1 VYFGDFH
8 PALIELFQAAQR
20 RGWLS
25 YEELNST
32 LPDEMIDPYRI
43 DEVLYAADQLGI
55 ELLDEVNFEA
65 RMLEQAKDRGE
76 EYTPRRGTQ
85 FLPAAF
91 RAMSVPSTER
101 HEASDRK
108 QSVAQAADHD
118 PEQEAIDRDVAEVVA
133 EETAGKRL
141 DDPIRMY
148 LSQMGNIPLLSRDEE
163 QRLAKKVELTRMI
176 FRRRC
181 MESDYVGQQA
191 AELLRAVLRG
201 ETPFDRNMRN
211 STADEQIKDK
221 VMRRL
226 PVNLPTIDRLLTLNR
241 ADWEQL
247 EVARRRSDV
256 ATAEALS
263 ERINSRRRRIATLIE
278 EVSLRTGRVIP
289 LMRKLR
295 AISKK
300 MTEIEADL
308 WLADHP
314 NTPESQSPNPKATHQ
329 RRKAAAERGGRVPDA
344 EDLEVMREELDGLR
358 SLVLEEPAALARR
371 VQDLSTVFWEYEQ
384 AKRDISGSNLR
395 LVVSIAKK
403 YRNRGLPFLDVI
415 QEGNT
420 GLMRAVDK
428 FEFKRGYKFSTYATW
443 WIRQA
448 ITRSLTD
455 HSRTIRIP
463 VHMMDSMCKIRAV
476 QKFFLQKH
484 GYEASI
490 EEIVE
495 ASGLTAAEIR
505 KVIKVAKNPIS
516 LDKPVGE
523 DDDSFYGEYL
533 EDQSSPAPSEGA
545 VQDMLRQRIEVV
557 LKTLTYREREIIK
570 LRYGIGDGYTYTLEE
585 VGRIFKVTRERVR
598 QVEAKAIR
606 KLQHPVRARKLQGF
620 IDNAKIKDPR
630 ELAEPRRG
638 RPPKYLSQNATRLN
652 VPGARPLTDSESFLS
667 DDAEFA
673 ALAAEAELESNEGLD
688 AGDDVSLA
696 PESAE
701 LPEINITDHAADM
714 LKESPED
721 SEL

>member
-8 PALIELFQAAQR
+8 PAIVELLRLAQR

-32 LPDEMIDPYRI
+32 LPDEMVDPYRI
-43 DEVLYAADQLGI
+43 DEVLFAVDSLGI
-55 ELLDEVNFEA
+55 DLLDEVNYDA
-65 RMLEQAKDRGE
+65 RMLEAAKERGE
-76 EYTPRRGTQ
+76 AYTPRRGTS

-91 RAMSVPSTER
+91 RAMSSPSTEAA
-101 HEASDRK
+101 EAVSSR
-108 QSVAQAADHD
+108 AAASQGAAPD
-118 PEQEAIDRDVAEVVA
+118 PEQEAIDREVAEVVA
-133 EETAGKRL
+133 EETQGKRL

-148 LSQMGNIPLLSRDEE
+148 LSQMGNIPLLSREQE

-181 MESDYVGQQA
+181 MESDYVASQA
-191 AELLRAVLRG
+191 ADLLRAVLRN

-211 STADEQIKDK
+211 STADEEIKDK

-226 PVNLPTIDRLLTLNR
+226 PLNLPTIDRLLSLNR
-241 ADWEQL
+241 ADWEQM
-247 EVARRRSDV
+247 EMSRRRGEA
-256 ATAEALS
+256 ATANALRD
-263 ERINSRRRRIATLIE
+263 RINARRRRIATLIE
-278 EVSLRTGRVIP
+278 EVSLRTGRIIP

-300 MTEIEADL
+300 MSDLEADL
-308 WLADHP
+308 FLAEHP
-314 NTPESQSPNPKATHQ
+314 GTPESESPQPRETRA
-329 RRKAAAERGGRVPDA
+329 RRKLMADGQLRSPDA
-344 EDLEVMREELDGLR
+344 EDREVMREELEGLR
-358 SLVLEEPAALARR
+358 SLVLEEPAELAKR
-371 VQDLSTVFWEYEQ
+371 VQDLSTIFWEYEQ

-428 FEFKRGYKFSTYATW
+428 FEFRRGYKFSTYATW

-463 VHMMDSMCKIRAV
+463 VHMMDSMMKIRNA
-476 QKFFLQKH
+476 QRMLLQRDGH
-484 GYEASI
+484 EPTVEDISEATGMNVT
-490 EEIVE
+490 EV
-495 ASGLTAAEIR
+495 R
-505 KVIKVAKNPIS
+505 KVVKVARSPIS
-516 LDKPVGE
+516 LDKPVGDE
-523 DDDSFYGEYL
+523 DESYYGDFL
-533 EDQSSPAPSEGA
+533 EDQNSPEPAEGA
-545 VQDMLRQRIEVV
+545 VLEMLRQRIEVV

-620 IDNAKIKDPR
+620 VDNARLKDPR

-638 RPPKYLSQNATRLN
+638 RPSKH
-652 VPGARPLTDSESFLS
+652 VPVLGDRFDDGAFAPLGARGGIDE
-667 DDAEFA
+667 DAELA
-673 ALAAEAELESNEGLD
+673 ALQAQAELEEAEELAREAAEASPEITVTNEGARLLD
-688 AGDDVSLA
+688 ERERSGRS
-696 PESAE
+696 
-701 LPEINITDHAADM
+701 
-714 LKESPED
+714 
-721 SEL
+721 

>member
-1 VYFGDFH
+1 MYFGDFH
-8 PALIELFQAAQR
+8 PAIVELLQLAQR

-32 LPDEMIDPYRI
+32 LPDEMIDLYRI
-43 DEVLYAADQLGI
+43 DEVLFAADSLGI
-55 ELLDEVNFEA
+55 ELLDEVNFDA
-65 RMLEQAKDRGE
+65 RMLELAKERGE
-76 EYTPRRGTQ
+76 AYTPRRGTR

-91 RAMSVPSTER
+91 RAMTAPSSER
-101 HEASDRK
+101 EGIERKSPASGD
-108 QSVAQAADHD
+108 STSPD

-133 EETAGKRL
+133 EETQGKRL

-148 LSQMGNIPLLSRDEE
+148 LSQMGNIPLLSRE
-163 QRLAKKVELTRMI
+163 QEQKLAKKVELTRTV

-181 MESDYVGQQA
+181 MECDYMAAQA
-191 AELLRAVLRG
+191 AEMLRAVLRG

-211 STADEQIKDK
+211 STADDQMKDK

-241 ADWEQL
+241 ADWEQM
-247 EVARRRSDV
+247 ESARRRGDV
-256 ATAEALS
+256 AITQALR
-263 ERINSRRRRIATLIE
+263 ERVNGRRRRIATLIE
-278 EVSLRTGRVIP
+278 EVSLRTGRIIP

-308 WLADHP
+308 WIADHP
-314 NTPESQSPNPKATHQ
+314 GLPESQAPNPRAAKQ
-329 RRKAAAERGGRVPDA
+329 RRKLLAERQVRVPDA
-344 EDLEVMREELDGLR
+344 EDVEVMREELDGLR
-358 SLVLEEPAALARR
+358 SLVLCEPGELARR

-384 AKRDISGSNLR
+384 GKRDISGSNLR

-428 FEFKRGYKFSTYATW
+428 FEFRRGYKFSTYATW

-476 QKFFLQKH
+476 QKTLLQQN
-484 GYEASI
+484 GYEPSV
-490 EEIVE
+490 EEVAE
-495 ASGLTAAEIR
+495 ATGMSVTEVR
-505 KVIKVAKNPIS
+505 KVVKVARNPIS

-523 DDDSFYGEYL
+523 DDDSFYGEFL
-533 EDQSSPAPSEGA
+533 EDQGSPAPSDGA
-545 VQDMLRQRIEVV
+545 AQDMLRQRIEVV

-620 IDNAKIKDPR
+620 IENAKIKDPR

-638 RPPKYLSQNATRLN
+638 RPPKYLTQNQGRLN
-652 VPGARPLTDSESFLS
+652 VPGARPFAGMFDGAAASMGLDE
-667 DDAEFA
+667 DAELA
-673 ALAAEAELESNEGLD
+673 ALAAQSELEE
-688 AGDDVSLA
+688 A
-696 PESAE
+696 AE
-701 LPEINITDHAADM
+701 MAREIEMPEINITPAAS
-714 LKESPED
+714 ESLEKAPE
-721 SEL
+721 EHEA